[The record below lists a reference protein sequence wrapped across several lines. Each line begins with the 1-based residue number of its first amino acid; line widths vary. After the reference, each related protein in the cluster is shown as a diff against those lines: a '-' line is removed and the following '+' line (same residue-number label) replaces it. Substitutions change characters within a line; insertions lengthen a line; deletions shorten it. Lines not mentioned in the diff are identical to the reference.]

1 MVDPIFT
8 YIAGIA
14 FLVLL
19 IAPVLYLLY
28 AEADTEAGD
37 EYPSESVVGGVGP
50 VAEVGGDTEADTA
63 AEAETAETTEEDGD
77 EAASDGTDDDTE
89 SDVGEAED
97 EAVDEPESADS

>member
-14 FLVLL
+14 FLVLI

-50 VAEVGGDTEADTA
+50 VAEAGGDTEADTA
-63 AEAETAETTEEDGD
+63 AEAEAAEDGA
-77 EAASDGTDDDTE
+77 EAAGDETDDDTE
-89 SDVGEAED
+89 SDDGEAED
-97 EAVDEPESADS
+97 EAADEPERDDA

>member
-50 VAEVGGDTEADTA
+50 VAKAGGDTEADTA
-63 AEAETAETTEEDGD
+63 VEAESAEAAEEGGD
-77 EAASDGTDDDTE
+77 EAAGDETDDTE
-89 SDVGEAED
+89 TEDGGAESD
-97 EAVDEPESADS
+97 ES